1 MSVLKRGSFTGADSR
16 IFQFLQPVEHER
28 GLFNAHGDLDAA
40 NERLAKAVGYRLAQE
55 YPGRPWG
62 VIAEIEHGIVKIC
75 LQGFTQWPV
84 LIKVSTLKGDPSM
97 KSVVKY
103 AGELLERLQLS
114 REKFSLADWKAANTR
129 LPYHFNRNSKA
140 PE

>member
-1 MSVLKRGSFTGADSR
+1 MQILRNGSPRGADSR
-16 IFQFLQPVEHER
+16 IFQFLQPVQHER
-28 GLFNAHGDLDAA
+28 GLFNPHGNIDAA
-40 NERLAKAVGYRLAQE
+40 NERLAKAIGSKLAQE

-62 VIAEIEHGIVKIC
+62 VMAEIEHGIVKIA

-84 LIKVSTLKGDPSM
+84 VVKVETLKGDPGL

-114 REKFSLADWKAANTR
+114 REKFSLSDWKTANTR
-129 LPYHFNRNSKA
+129 LPWHFNRNAKA